1 MRLIYY
7 CQGICALT
15 KLLLIISLFYMAL
28 CWSLLGVSLSHGK
41 KIIIARGPKTILQ
54 YFWESKPGEINL
66 VKNGQFIEGE
76 QAYLY

>member
-7 CQGICALT
+7 CQGICALA
-15 KLLLIISLFYMAL
+15 KLLLIISLFYMVL

-54 YFWESKPGEINL
+54 YFWESNPGEINL
-66 VKNGQFIEGE
+66 VKNGQFSEGE
-76 QAYLY
+76 QAY